1 MCLYFNGKEI
11 CAYHVLMRLINCA
24 FWYNAGILCTA
35 VRLTAI
41 MHLQAICCLI
51 TCQYSTY
58 VSMDIILQYTPF
70 FALKLYPREHS
81 EHCFHKIRLIV
92 ANEIAYLKKTFY
104 WHSMYMYTDCCD
116 AHKANK

>member
-1 MCLYFNGKEI
+1 
-11 CAYHVLMRLINCA
+11 MR
-24 FWYNAGILCTA
+24 
-35 VRLTAI
+35 
-41 MHLQAICCLI
+41 LI

-104 WHSMYMYTDCCD
+104 WHSMYMTQTVVTHTRLTNNNGACVYEALKCLGVP
-116 AHKANK
+116 